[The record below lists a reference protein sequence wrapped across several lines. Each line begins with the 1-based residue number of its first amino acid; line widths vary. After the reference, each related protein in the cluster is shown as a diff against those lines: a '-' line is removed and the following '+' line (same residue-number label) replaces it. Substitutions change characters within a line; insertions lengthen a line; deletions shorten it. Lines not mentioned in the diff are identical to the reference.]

1 MSDLN
6 FYRAFEERYRGSREV
21 IKSRLEVYLP
31 FILPLKQ
38 FDETCQGI
46 DLGCGRGEWLEL
58 MHEYGINVQ
67 GVDLDDLM
75 LEACRERSLKASSV
89 DAIEA
94 LKALPNNSQLVVT
107 GFHIAE
113 HLQFSALQTLMIEAF
128 RVLKPGGLLIL
139 ETPNPENIG
148 VATVNFYLDP
158 THQRPLPPLLLT
170 FLSEHCGFT
179 QVKLIRLQEYKALLD
194 SPWVSITDILEG
206 VSPDYAV
213 IAQKYAGGSLLSLN
227 SEAFTKEYGIK
238 PDELA
243 RKFDQQAW
251 QTNERISLAEAHA
264 RQTDLIIN
272 NILHSKSW
280 RYTAPFRAI
289 YRFFSSKPRQ

>member
-1 MSDLN
+1 MSDLD

-38 FDETCQGI
+38 FDESCQGI

-58 MHEYGINVQ
+58 MQENGIDVN
-67 GVDLDDLM
+67 GVDLDHSM
-75 LEACRERSLKASSV
+75 IEACEELGLEVNLV

-94 LKALPNNSQLVVT
+94 LKALPDSSQLVVT

-113 HLQFSALQTLMIEAF
+113 HLHFSVLQTLMIEAL
-128 RVLKPGGLLIL
+128 RVLKPAGLLIL

-170 FLSEHCGFT
+170 FLSEHYGFA

-194 SPWVSITDILEG
+194 SPWVSITHILEG

-213 IAQKYAGGSLLSLN
+213 ISQKYADVSLLSLN

-251 QTNERISLAEAHA
+251 QTNERISHAEL
-264 RQTDLIIN
+264 TIDS
-272 NILHSKSW
+272 ILHSKSW
-280 RYTAPFRAI
+280 RYTAPFRAL